1 MCNAARLPRAAG
13 RAPWRLKSEP
23 QAQICAGRI
32 HFARALKSL
41 GPPQNRRFCGAGGIG
56 IEKYSDI
63 KEGDVIEAFI
73 MEQIEV

>member
-1 MCNAARLPRAAG
+1 
-13 RAPWRLKSEP
+13 
-23 QAQICAGRI
+23 
-32 HFARALKSL
+32 L